1 MDLRLGV
8 RWRRLERTAMLTA
21 ETIAEARRAVRTARG
36 QGRRVGLV
44 PTMGALHEGHLSLM
58 AAARAE
64 CEFVAVSIFV
74 NPIQFGPNE
83 DYQRYPRPIERDLA
97 ACREAGV
104 DLVFAPSAGEMY
116 RQERLTSVVVRG
128 MTEGLCGRQRPGHFE
143 GVTTVVAKLFNIL
156 DPDAAYFG
164 EKDAQQ
170 ALVLRKMVVDLDF
183 PIAMRFCPTVR
194 EADGLALSSRNAY
207 LSADERERALCLSR
221 GLEAG
226 RRMIAEGRTEAAAI
240 AAAMRRIIEAA
251 EPEKIDYIEIVDPHT
266 LGPVARVAGPVL
278 MATAVRI
285 GRTRLI
291 DNILVD
297 SQGNKIRMNDLF
309 L

>member
-1 MDLRLGV
+1 
-8 RWRRLERTAMLTA
+8 MLTA

-64 CEFVAVSIFV
+64 CEFVVVSIFV

-83 DYQRYPRPIERDLA
+83 DYQRYPRPIEQDLA

-285 GRTRLI
+285 GSTRLI

>member
-1 MDLRLGV
+1 
-8 RWRRLERTAMLTA
+8 
-21 ETIAEARRAVRTARG
+21 
-36 QGRRVGLV
+36 
-44 PTMGALHEGHLSLM
+44 MGALHEGHLSLM

>member
-1 MDLRLGV
+1 
-8 RWRRLERTAMLTA
+8 MLTA

-74 NPIQFGPNE
+74 NPLQFGPNE